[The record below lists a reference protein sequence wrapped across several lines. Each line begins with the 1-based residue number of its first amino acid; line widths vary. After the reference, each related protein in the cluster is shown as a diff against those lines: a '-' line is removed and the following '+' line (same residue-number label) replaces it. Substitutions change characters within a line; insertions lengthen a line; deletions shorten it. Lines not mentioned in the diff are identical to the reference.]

1 MGTFESKFEV
11 PDLGGLK
18 DSMRLSSVV
27 WSGQRTHVADA
38 VGLADKKLKKQDQH
52 PLVRDKEKLL
62 PSVTHVFRP
71 GQTMFVYAELY
82 DPGMVEPRNVPMVS
96 AAVTV
101 YREKKLVMES
111 APVSVAALKEGRAG
125 TAG

>member
-1 MGTFESKFEV
+1 MK
-11 PDLGGLK
+11 DGL
-18 DSMRLSSVV
+18 RLSSVV
-27 WSGQRTHVADA
+27 WSGQRTQVADA
-38 VGLADKKLKKQDQH
+38 VGLADKKLKKQDKH

-82 DPGMVEPRNVPMVS
+82 DPAMVEARNVLLVS

-101 YREKKLVMES
+101 YRDS
-111 APVSVAALKEGRAG
+111 WCWSRRRWP
-125 TAG
+125 